1 MHSFALILA
10 FCLHNVF
17 REPRTAHWKMSKC
30 HKKNWAKI
38 AKISRNFVWSWFHG
52 NYSLIHKRHFADFS
66 RGARMALFGHLIHPK
81 AHLHNVQPSG
91 RFVFD
96 FPVLSVFSQS
106 CLRQLASVSETDEPV
121 TCNITTTDIWGWPNL
136 SIKCKFGM
144 SKRKKNNCSMVTC
157 I

>member
-1 MHSFALILA
+1 MSQKKTERKLRKLVATLFEVDFTAIILSFTSGTLQ
-10 FCLHNVF
+10 
-17 REPRTAHWKMSKC
+17 T
-30 HKKNWAKI
+30 
-38 AKISRNFVWSWFHG
+38 
-52 NYSLIHKRHFADFS
+52 FS

-106 CLRQLASVSETDEPV
+106 CLRQLDSVSETDEPV